1 LSKWVHMFFVFAAAA
16 GAGMLCAGCGRDT
29 PPEYSNLRLQLT
41 RDVFRA
47 LADGN
52 PGQVLNSLD
61 RLRPMATETAFIEL
75 LAERERNHLVVQR
88 VNAHLKSGD
97 VAAAHA
103 AAQAALRKNGA
114 SLTLSRILD
123 VTGQL
128 IWLDSYL
135 AQQPYDSPDKAEQAL
150 LRTVKAT
157 PLLQSSTT
165 FAGWLGSERRRI
177 DQWREK
183 ERQQKVS
190 ELLGKLNT
198 AVLTNPDRS
207 DELIKELL
215 AVAPGHRFAEI
226 YRRMAGSNQPP
237 DIRVPVGS
245 DTEQREYLTA
255 IELLACHYRQRLPK
269 SVVQSL
275 WTQLREVPAATD
287 AGLMLRAMLAA
298 DAGEREEAAEFG
310 KKLLAAR
317 PDVDERF
324 ITELAKAAVMTR
336 E

>member
-1 LSKWVHMFFVFAAAA
+1 
-16 GAGMLCAGCGRDT
+16 
-29 PPEYSNLRLQLT
+29 
-41 RDVFRA
+41 
-47 LADGN
+47 
-52 PGQVLNSLD
+52 
-61 RLRPMATETAFIEL
+61 
-75 LAERERNHLVVQR
+75 
-88 VNAHLKSGD
+88 
-97 VAAAHA
+97 
-103 AAQAALRKNGA
+103 
-114 SLTLSRILD
+114 
-123 VTGQL
+123 
-128 IWLDSYL
+128 
-135 AQQPYDSPDKAEQAL
+135 
-150 LRTVKAT
+150 
-157 PLLQSSTT
+157 
-165 FAGWLGSERRRI
+165 
-177 DQWREK
+177 
-183 ERQQKVS
+183 
-190 ELLGKLNT
+190 
-198 AVLTNPDRS
+198 
-207 DELIKELL
+207 
-215 AVAPGHRFAEI
+215 
-226 YRRMAGSNQPP
+226 MAGSNQPP